1 MTMVRNPVTVAPNL
15 ITSARTLVI
24 AAVLV
29 FGQAAVA
36 GAADFR
42 SAAEAAVVLYDA
54 PSVKGRKLYIVNRG
68 YPLEVVVQVEGWLKV
83 RDATGT
89 LSWAEAKTLD
99 NTRNVLLK
107 TAATVRQKPADDSP
121 VAFEVQRDLLLERL
135 EAANAG
141 WMHVKHRDGTVG
153 YVRAAD
159 VWGE

>member
-1 MTMVRNPVTVAPNL
+1 MM
-15 ITSARTLVI
+15 IARALVI
-24 AAVLV
+24 VAVLV

-54 PSVKGRKLYIVNRG
+54 PSVKGRKLYIVSRG
-68 YPLEVVVQVEGWLKV
+68 YPLEVVVQVEGWFKV
-83 RDATGT
+83 RDAAGT
-89 LSWAEAKTLD
+89 LSWVEAKALD

-107 TAATVRQKPADDSP
+107 TAATVRQNPADGAP
-121 VAFEVQRDLLLERL
+121 VAFEAQRDLLLERL

-141 WMHVKHRDGTVG
+141 WVHVKHRDGTVG

>member
-1 MTMVRNPVTVAPNL
+1 MM
-15 ITSARTLVI
+15 IARALVI
-24 AAVLV
+24 VLVLV

-54 PSVKGRKLYIVNRG
+54 PSVKGRKLYIVSRG
-68 YPLEVVVQVEGWLKV
+68 YPLEVVVQVEGWFKV

-89 LSWAEAKTLD
+89 LSWVEAKALD

-107 TAATVRQKPADDSP
+107 TAAIARQNPADGAP
-121 VAFEVQRDLLLERL
+121 VAFEAQRDLLLERL

-141 WMHVKHRDGTVG
+141 WVHVKHRDGTVG

>member
-1 MTMVRNPVTVAPNL
+1 MMILRPL
-15 ITSARTLVI
+15 IA

-29 FGQAAVA
+29 FGQAVAA

-68 YPLEVVVQVEGWLKV
+68 YPLEVVVQVEGWIKV
-83 RDATGT
+83 RDAAGT
-89 LSWAEAKTLD
+89 LSWVESKSLD
-99 NTRNVLLK
+99 TTRNVLLR
-107 TAATVRQKPADDSP
+107 TAATVRQKPADDAP
-121 VAFEVQRDLLLERL
+121 VAFEAQRDLLLEML
-135 EAANAG
+135 ASASGG
-141 WMHVKHRDGTVG
+141 WVHVKHRDGVVG